1 VTRRSLPQLGLAA
14 PTADAASTAIAPS
27 AADDEVEA
35 PPLSGAVRVF
45 DPAMCCDTG
54 VCGPAVDP
62 ALLAAARDLRWLAAR
77 GAQVSRH
84 NLGQEPLAF
93 VHFAPV
99 QQLLTE
105 HGVDALPATWVNDVL
120 LVRGRHAT
128 REELVAAL
136 APAVGA

>member
-1 VTRRSLPQLGLAA
+1 MGSSA
-14 PTADAASTAIAPS
+14 PIVDAESTPTEADRLT
-27 AADDEVEA
+27 DA
-35 PPLSGAVRVF
+35 PPLTGTVRVF

-62 ALLAAARDLRWLAAR
+62 ALLAAARDLRWLTAR
-77 GAQVSRH
+77 GVQVSRH

-99 QQLLTE
+99 QTLLTE
-105 HGVDALPATWVNDVL
+105 RGVDALPATWVNDVL
-120 LVRGRHAT
+120 LVSGRHAT

-136 APAVGA
+136 DRTAEAA